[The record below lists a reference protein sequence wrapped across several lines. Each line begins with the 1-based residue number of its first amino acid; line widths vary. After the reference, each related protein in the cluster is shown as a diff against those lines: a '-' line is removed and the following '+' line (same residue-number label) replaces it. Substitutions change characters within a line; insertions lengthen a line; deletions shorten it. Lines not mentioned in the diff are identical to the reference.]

1 MPANAKPRKKYRPK
15 PKLNPLIVVGD
26 NIRPVTSYASYLL
39 DLRIKNSSA
48 MAALLAGHATKKD
61 MDLLIAM
68 SNIVYA
74 LMESGGFGKGYEEV
88 ATQGRMAIIGIAHR
102 ATTVGRFVPTGPEIK
117 ALNDLM
123 ELHDAQMDV
132 ITVKDMDKAIAYAEA
147 RSKQATRLPF
157 GFVKGV
163 E

>member
-15 PKLNPLIVVGD
+15 PKLNTLIVVGE
-26 NIRPVTSYASYLL
+26 NIRPVASHTSYLMDVRL
-39 DLRIKNSSA
+39 KNSSA

-61 MDLLIAM
+61 MDMIIAM
-68 SNIVYA
+68 SNITYA

-88 ATQGRMAIIGIAHR
+88 ATQGRIAIISIAHR
-102 ATTVGRFVPTGPEIK
+102 ATKVGRFVPTGPEIK
-117 ALNDLM
+117 ALNELM

-157 GFVKGV
+157 GLMKGV

>member
-15 PKLNPLIVVGD
+15 PKLNTLIVVGE
-26 NIRPVTSYASYLL
+26 NIRPVASHTSYLL

-61 MDLLIAM
+61 MDMIIAM

-88 ATQGRMAIIGIAHR
+88 ATQGRIAIISIAHR
-102 ATTVGRFVPTGPEIK
+102 ATKVGRFVPTGPEIK

-147 RSKQATRLPF
+147 RSKNATRLPF
-157 GFVKGV
+157 GLVKGV